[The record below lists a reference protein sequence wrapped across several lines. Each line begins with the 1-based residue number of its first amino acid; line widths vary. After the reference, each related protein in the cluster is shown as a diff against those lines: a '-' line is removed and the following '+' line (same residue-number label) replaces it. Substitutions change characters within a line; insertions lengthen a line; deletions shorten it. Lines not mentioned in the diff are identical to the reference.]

1 MLRRRPDPYD
11 VRLVGT
17 SNVVTNPAP
26 RPVGYMP
33 SAAPARPVLLPP
45 TYFPYAGSRRVFSQQ
60 SATVALLSP
69 AVVATFALLSTEI
82 GVLSDVEIGISNML
96 TTTVAAWAIRFNG
109 GPIQWGPLSLI
120 PRAATYAGDAWTSLG
135 MPIPVGVQTVDVYAT
150 VADAGTYLMGA
161 SITGWAW
168 PLDLEDAVREGR
180 AG

>member
-11 VRLVGT
+11 VRMVGS

-26 RPVGYMP
+26 RPVGYALAP
-33 SAAPARPVLLPP
+33 SRPVLLPP
-45 TYFPYAGSRRVFSQQ
+45 TFFPYPGSRRVFAQS

-69 AVVATFALLSTEI
+69 QVVASFVMLSTEI

-135 MPIPVGVQTVDVYAT
+135 MPIPVGVATVDVYAT

-168 PLDLEDAVREGR
+168 PLDLEDAIREGR